1 MVRFRLLGI
10 PVGVHATF
18 LFVALLGATAYRG
31 WDIAWW
37 TVAAFASIL
46 LHEMGHALSA
56 RAYGAS
62 GISVTLY
69 GLGGVTTFSHDRGIG
84 HGRSFL
90 ISAAGSFVGILAG
103 GAVFLLADAGV
114 FDGAS
119 RAVTVL
125 VNSFVFTA
133 LVWGVLNWIPIVPLD
148 GGHMVQHLVSIFDE
162 ERAPLI
168 GQVITWVTLAIIVPF
183 AWING
188 YRFAVFIAVFFA
200 IAGFRE
206 YRDEMDRRASRRG
219 GRIRASHEGDGGDGH
234 GEGPIT
240 PDAVMPA
247 PPAPPPS
254 GPPPG
259 RPYPDVP
266 DGAKRRAPRESGRS
280 RRDPSSGQPPDFPI

>member
-1 MVRFRLLGI
+1 MVGFRLLGI

-46 LHEMGHALSA
+46 LHEMGHALTA

-69 GLGGVTTFSHDRGIG
+69 GLGGVTTFSHDRGLG
-84 HGRSFL
+84 HGRSFV
-90 ISAAGSFVGILAG
+90 ISAAGSFVGIVAG
-103 GAVFLLADAGV
+103 GAVFVLANAGV
-114 FDGAS
+114 FDGSS
-119 RAVTVL
+119 RAVVVL

-168 GQVITWVTLAIIVPF
+168 GQVITWVTLAIIVPL

-200 IAGFRE
+200 IAGYRE
-206 YRDEMDRRASRRG
+206 YRDEMDRRAALRR
-219 GRIRASHEGDGGDGH
+219 HEDPTDRDDDD
-234 GEGPIT
+234 GPIT
-240 PDAVMPA
+240 PDEVMPA
-247 PPAPPPS
+247 PPSAPPS

-259 RPYPDVP
+259 RFDPRAS
-266 DGAKRRAPRESGRS
+266 DGAPRPS
-280 RRDPSSGQPPDFPI
+280 RRDPSGGQPPEFPI

>member
-56 RAYGAS
+56 RAFGAS

-69 GLGGVTTFSHDRGIG
+69 GLGGLTTFSHERGLG
-84 HGRSFL
+84 HGRSFV

-103 GAVFLLADAGV
+103 GAVFLVADAGV
-114 FDGAS
+114 FDGSS
-119 RAVTVL
+119 RAVVVL

-148 GGHMVQHLVSIFDE
+148 GGHMVQHLVSMVDE
-162 ERAPLI
+162 ERAPFI
-168 GQVITWVTLAIIVPF
+168 GQVITWVTLAVIVPL
-183 AWING
+183 AWVNG

-200 IAGFRE
+200 IAGYRE
-206 YRDEMDRRASRRG
+206 YRDEMDRRAARRLRE
-219 GRIRASHEGDGGDGH
+219 GRTDPGDGDG
-234 GEGPIT
+234 PVT
-240 PDAVMPA
+240 PDEVMPA
-247 PPAPPPS
+247 PPSPPPS

-259 RPYPDVP
+259 TSH
-266 DGAKRRAPRESGRS
+266 RRAPERAPYPTRGDHSGT
-280 RRDPSSGQPPDFPI
+280 QPPEFPI